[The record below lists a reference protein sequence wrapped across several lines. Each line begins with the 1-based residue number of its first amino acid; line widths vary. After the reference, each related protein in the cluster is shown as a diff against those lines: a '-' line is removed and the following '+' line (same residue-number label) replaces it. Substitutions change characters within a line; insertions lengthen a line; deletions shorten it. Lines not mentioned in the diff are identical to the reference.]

1 MWAGGAAAQGD
12 SRPRLP
18 PETFAADMEV
28 EEVEVEEEGKG
39 EVPEVVVPAIQDSI
53 PSTDPG
59 DYRTVT
65 QRC

>member
-1 MWAGGAAAQGD
+1 
-12 SRPRLP
+12 
-18 PETFAADMEV
+18 MEV